1 MLYAQI
7 YQIVERIPITILYRI
22 SSNKHSGAYF
32 FFFMLLELQK
42 RVAII
47 TAALLHGWRKNGFR
61 EGCRCGYCAFRG
73 FEGGV

>member
-32 FFFMLLELQK
+32 FFH
-42 RVAII
+42 AAG
-47 TAALLHGWRKNGFR
+47 TAEK
-61 EGCRCGYCAFRG
+61 
-73 FEGGV
+73 GGNNYSSSVTWLAKEQL